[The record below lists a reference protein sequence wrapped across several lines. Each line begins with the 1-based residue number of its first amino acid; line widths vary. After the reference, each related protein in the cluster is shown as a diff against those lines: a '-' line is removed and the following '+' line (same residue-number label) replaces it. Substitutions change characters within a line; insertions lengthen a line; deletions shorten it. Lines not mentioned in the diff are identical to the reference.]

1 MRKLLTLITVLLLS
15 LSVATAQDLTGS
27 WVGVSG
33 GFPGFNLHFG
43 LNDVVSQGVDLRLN
57 GSFTYT
63 GAFGLGA
70 DVLVAIPAELDQPVA
85 IYGGGGPFATFG
97 GAAGFGFGL
106 ALFVGGEYR
115 LGDVGFA
122 PGGIFAELGP
132 SLGFVPNFGVG
143 FVGRLGFNYHF

>member
-1 MRKLLTLITVLLLS
+1 MRKLLTVMIVAVCLG
-15 LSVATAQDLTGS
+15 VATAQTES
-27 WVGVSG
+27 YWAGVSG

-43 LNDVVSQGVDLRLN
+43 VNDVISQDIHLRLN

-63 GAFGLGA
+63 GSFGLGA
-70 DVLVAIPAELDQPVA
+70 DALVVFPVELDAPATVYA
-85 IYGGGGPFATFG
+85 GGGPFATFG
-97 GAAGFGFGL
+97 GGGAIGFGL
-106 ALFVGGEYR
+106 GLFVGGEYR
-115 LGDVGFA
+115 LVDIGFA